1 MPGKPRNPVGL
12 LKEISVPDMEA
23 LLATHTPVT
32 VDTMRE
38 LALQRSLTV
47 RDALV
52 AKGLTSDRLFVAAP
66 KLRQPSD
73 AGADAT
79 WAPRAQLALS
89 VE

>member
-1 MPGKPRNPVGL
+1 
-12 LKEISVPDMEA
+12 MEA

>member
-1 MPGKPRNPVGL
+1 
-12 LKEISVPDMEA
+12 MEA

-47 RDALV
+47 RDALF
-52 AKGLTSDRLFVAAP
+52 AKGLTCDRLFVAAP